1 MSRRPGLK
9 TFKNTEDTIKND
21 KEDKDGIPIGGIP
34 CPLRKVKSSWSGILP
49 GQEDF

>member
-9 TFKNTEDTIKND
+9 TYKNTEDTIKND
-21 KEDKDGIPIGGIP
+21 KEDKDGIP
-34 CPLRKVKSSWSGILP
+34 CPLRKVKSSWPGALP